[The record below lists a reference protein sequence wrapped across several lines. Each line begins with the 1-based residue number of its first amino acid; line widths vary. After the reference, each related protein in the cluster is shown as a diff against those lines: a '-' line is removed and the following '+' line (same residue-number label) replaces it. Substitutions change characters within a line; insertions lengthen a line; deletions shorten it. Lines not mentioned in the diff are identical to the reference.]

1 MDTRKKPRRPGMIIV
16 YIVLSI
22 ASIFSLFPFL
32 WIVVGS
38 TNTST
43 DVIQGKMT
51 FGNQWSTNITKL
63 FGNAN
68 MSTALMNSLKI
79 ALFTVILTLLIT
91 SMAAYG
97 FQMYKT
103 KRKEKLYSFFLL
115 TMMVPFASLMIPL
128 FKLIATLHLI
138 NSVWAIILVSS
149 ASVFMVFFFRQS
161 FVNYPSDVLEA
172 ARVDGAN
179 EVMTFFRI
187 FVPSMKSTYAAAAIY
202 TFMTSWNNYLWP
214 LIVLQTNEKQT
225 TTLLI
230 SSLSSAYTPD
240 YGVIMSGISIA
251 TLPVIIIFFA
261 FQRQFVEGML
271 GSVKQ

>member
-1 MDTRKKPRRPGMIIV
+1 MITKNKPRSHGKIIV
-16 YIVLSI
+16 YIVLTIS
-22 ASIFSLFPFL
+22 SIFSLFPFA
-32 WIVVGS
+32 WIVIGS

-43 DVIQGKMT
+43 DVISGKFT
-51 FGNQWSTNITKL
+51 IGNQWLINMEKL
-63 FGNAN
+63 FNQAN
-68 MSTALMNSLKI
+68 MKTALWNSTKI
-79 ALFTVILTLLIT
+79 ALVTVILTLLIT

-103 KRKEKLYSFFLL
+103 KKKDKVYSVFLL

-138 NSVWAIILVSS
+138 NSVWAIVLVSS

-161 FVNYPSDVLEA
+161 FVNYPTDVLEA
-172 ARVDGAN
+172 ARVDGAS
-179 EVMTFFRI
+179 ELTTFFRI

-202 TFMTSWNNYLWP
+202 TFMASWNNYLWP
-214 LIVLQTNEKQT
+214 LIVLQTNDKQT

-240 YGVIMSGISIA
+240 YGVIMSGILLA
-251 TLPVIIIFFA
+251 TLPVIIIFFV
-261 FQRQFVEGML
+261 FQKQFVEGMV

>member
-68 MSTALMNSLKI
+68 MSTALANSLKI
-79 ALFTVILTLLIT
+79 AIVTVILTLLIT

-128 FKLIATLHLI
+128 FKLIATLRLI

>member
-1 MDTRKKPRRPGMIIV
+1 MSTKNKQRNPGKIVV
-16 YIVLSI
+16 YIVLTI
-22 ASIFSLFPFL
+22 ASLFSLFPFA
-32 WIVVGS
+32 WIIIGS

-43 DVIQGKMT
+43 NVISGKLSI
-51 FGNQWSTNITKL
+51 GNQWLVNMEKL
-63 FGNAN
+63 FTQAN
-68 MSTALMNSLKI
+68 MKTALWNSSKI
-79 ALFTVILTLLIT
+79 ALVTVVLTLLIT

-97 FQMYKT
+97 FQMYRNK
-103 KRKEKLYSFFLL
+103 KKEKVYSLFLL
-115 TMMVPFASLMIPL
+115 TMMIPFASLMIPL
-128 FKLIATLHLI
+128 FKLIATLKLI

-149 ASVFMVFFFRQS
+149 SSVFMVFFFRQS
-161 FVNYPSDVLEA
+161 FVNYPVDVLEA

-179 EVMTFFRI
+179 ALTTFFRI

-214 LIVLQTNEKQT
+214 LIVLQTNDKQT

-240 YGVIMSGISIA
+240 YGVIMGGISIA

-261 FQRQFVEGML
+261 FQKQFVEGMI

>member
-79 ALFTVILTLLIT
+79 ALVTVILTLLIT

-161 FVNYPSDVLEA
+161 FVNYPTDVLEA

>member
-1 MDTRKKPRRPGMIIV
+1 MTTKNKPRSPGMIGV
-16 YIVLSI
+16 YIVLTI
-22 ASIFSLFPFL
+22 ASFFSLFPFA
-32 WIVVGS
+32 WIVIGS

-43 DVIQGKMT
+43 DVISGKFT
-51 FGNQWSTNITKL
+51 IGNQWMINMEKL
-63 FGNAN
+63 FNQAN
-68 MSTALMNSLKI
+68 MKI
-79 ALFTVILTLLIT
+79 ALWNSTKIALVTVVLTLLIT

-97 FQMYKT
+97 FQMYRT
-103 KRKEKLYSFFLL
+103 KKKEKVYSIFLL

-128 FKLIATLHLI
+128 FKLIAALNLI

-179 EVMTFFRI
+179 EITTFFRI

-202 TFMTSWNNYLWP
+202 TFMASWNNYLWP
-214 LIVLQTNEKQT
+214 LIVLQTNDKQT

-240 YGVIMSGISIA
+240 YGVIMSGILLA

-261 FQRQFVEGML
+261 FQKQFVEGMV

>member
-22 ASIFSLFPFL
+22 ASIFSLFPFI
-32 WIVVGS
+32 WIVIGS

-79 ALFTVILTLLIT
+79 ALVTVILTLLIT

-161 FVNYPSDVLEA
+161 FVNYPTDVLEA

>member
-1 MDTRKKPRRPGMIIV
+1 MTKNKPRNPGMIFV
-16 YIVLSI
+16 YIILI
-22 ASIFSLFPFL
+22 GASIFSLFPFA

-43 DVIQGKMT
+43 AVIQGKMS
-51 FGNQWSTNITKL
+51 FGNQWLVNMTKL
-63 FGNAN
+63 FGDEN
-68 MSTALMNSLKI
+68 MVVALGNSAKI
-79 ALFTVILTLLIT
+79 ALVTVVFTLLFT

-97 FQMYKT
+97 FQMFKS
-103 KRKEKLYSFFLL
+103 KKKEKVYSFFLL

-128 FKLIATLHLI
+128 FKLIAALHLI
-138 NSVWAIILVSS
+138 NSVWAIILVST

-161 FVNYPSDVLEA
+161 FVNYPGEILEA
-172 ARVDGAN
+172 ARVDGAS
-179 EVMTFFRI
+179 EIMTFFRI
-187 FVPSMKSTYAAAAIY
+187 FIPSMKSTYAAAAIY

-214 LIVLQTNEKQT
+214 LIVLQTNDQQT

-230 SSLSSAYTPD
+230 SSLSSAYNPD

-251 TLPVIIIFFA
+251 TLPVIVIFFA
-261 FQRQFVEGML
+261 FQKQFVEGML

>member
-1 MDTRKKPRRPGMIIV
+1 MSTNKKPLRVGMIVV
-16 YIVLSI
+16 YLVLTV
-22 ASIFSLFPFL
+22 ASVFSLFPFI
-32 WIVVGS
+32 WIVIGS
-38 TNTST
+38 TNTSAS
-43 DVIQGKMT
+43 VISGKMT
-51 FGNQWSTNITKL
+51 FGNQFFVNMGKL
-63 FGNAN
+63 FNQAN
-68 MSTALMNSLKI
+68 MKVALLNSTKI
-79 ALFTVILTLLIT
+79 AVVTVVLTLLIT

-103 KRKEKLYSFFLL
+103 KKREKVYSVFLL
-115 TMMVPFASLMIPL
+115 TMMIPFASLMIPL
-128 FKLIATLHLI
+128 FKLIATLRLI
-138 NSVWAIILVSS
+138 NSVWAIIIVSS

-161 FVNYPSDVLEA
+161 FVNYPSEILEA
-172 ARVDGAN
+172 ARVDGSN
-179 EVMTFFRI
+179 EFGTFFRI

-214 LIVLQTNEKQT
+214 LIVLQTNDKQT

-240 YGVIMSGISIA
+240 YGVIMSGISVA

>member
-1 MDTRKKPRRPGMIIV
+1 MDTRKKPRRLGMIIV

-22 ASIFSLFPFL
+22 ASIFSLFPFI
-32 WIVVGS
+32 WIVIGS

-79 ALFTVILTLLIT
+79 ALVTVILTLLIT

-161 FVNYPSDVLEA
+161 FVNYPTDVLEA

>member
-1 MDTRKKPRRPGMIIV
+1 MSTNNKPKRPGMIIV
-16 YIVLSI
+16 YLVLTI
-22 ASIFSLFPFL
+22 ASIFSLFPFA
-32 WIVVGS
+32 WIIVGS

-43 DVIQGKMT
+43 NVISGKMT
-51 FGNQWSTNITKL
+51 FGNQWLVNMEKL
-63 FGNAN
+63 FNQAN
-68 MSTALMNSLKI
+68 MKVALVNSTKI
-79 ALFTVILTLLIT
+79 ALVTVVLTLLIT

-97 FQMYKT
+97 FQMYRN
-103 KRKEKLYSFFLL
+103 KRREKVYSIFLL
-115 TMMVPFASLMIPL
+115 TMMIPFASLMIPL
-128 FKLIATLHLI
+128 FKLIATLGLI
-138 NSVWAIILVSS
+138 NSVWAIIIVSS

-161 FVNYPSDVLEA
+161 FVNYPLEILEA

-179 EVMTFFRI
+179 EISTFFRI
-187 FVPSMKSTYAAAAIY
+187 FIPSMRSTYAAAAIY

-214 LIVLQTNEKQT
+214 LIVLQTNDKQT

>member
-1 MDTRKKPRRPGMIIV
+1 MVKKQTRSTGMIFV
-16 YIVLSI
+16 YIVLII
-22 ASIFSLFPFL
+22 ASIFSLFPFI
-32 WIVVGS
+32 WIIIGS

-43 DVIQGKMT
+43 NVIQGKLSI
-51 FGNQWSTNITKL
+51 GNQWLINLKKL
-63 FGNAN
+63 FLNAN
-68 MSTALMNSLKI
+68 MGSALWNSAKI
-79 ALFTVILTLLIT
+79 AVVTVVLTLLFT

-97 FQMYKT
+97 FQMYKSKGKT
-103 KRKEKLYSFFLL
+103 KVYSFFLL
-115 TMMVPFASLMIPL
+115 TMMVPFASLMVPL
-128 FKLIATLHLI
+128 FKLIAVLDLI

-149 ASVFMVFFFRQS
+149 SSVFMVFFFRQS
-161 FVNYPSDVLEA
+161 FVNYPTDVLEA

-179 EVMTFFRI
+179 ELTTFFRI
-187 FVPSMKSTYAAAAIY
+187 FVPSMKGTYAAAAIY

-214 LIVLQTNEKQT
+214 LIVLQTNDKQT

-230 SSLSSAYTPD
+230 SSLSSAYNPD
-240 YGVIMSGISIA
+240 YGVIMSGIAIV

>member
-1 MDTRKKPRRPGMIIV
+1 MDTRKKTRRPGMIIV

-79 ALFTVILTLLIT
+79 ALVTVILTLLIT

-161 FVNYPSDVLEA
+161 FVNYPTDVLEA

>member
-1 MDTRKKPRRPGMIIV
+1 MSTNNKPKRPGMIIV
-16 YIVLSI
+16 YLVLTI
-22 ASIFSLFPFL
+22 ASIFSLFPFA
-32 WIVVGS
+32 WIIVGS

-43 DVIQGKMT
+43 NVISGKMT
-51 FGNQWSTNITKL
+51 FGNQWLVNMEKL
-63 FGNAN
+63 FNQAN
-68 MSTALMNSLKI
+68 MKVALVNSTKI
-79 ALFTVILTLLIT
+79 ALVTVVLTLLIT

-97 FQMYKT
+97 FQMYRN
-103 KRKEKLYSFFLL
+103 KRREKIYSIFLL
-115 TMMVPFASLMIPL
+115 TMMIPFASLMIPL
-128 FKLIATLHLI
+128 FKLIATLGLI
-138 NSVWAIILVSS
+138 NSVWAIIIVSS

-161 FVNYPSDVLEA
+161 FVNYPLEILEA

-179 EVMTFFRI
+179 EISTFFRI
-187 FVPSMKSTYAAAAIY
+187 FIPSMRSTYAAAAIY

-214 LIVLQTNEKQT
+214 LIVLQTNDKQT